1 MTRSIRPPAASLSR
15 PLALVPLALAVLAI
29 AALAIAYALTLQ
41 TQIAGSFN
49 EQFSP
54 ESRLKNEYIK
64 DVSEIQ
70 VALNVWGTIHHT
82 GYPLFALLGNL
93 FTLPLRL
100 AGLEPAAAA
109 SLYALA
115 WGLVALGAFGWLVQ
129 RLNGRPALALLSV
142 GVLGLARSIWLHNV
156 VAEVYSMSLALAM
169 SMLLIA
175 LWPGPWRGAWGV
187 RRRVL
192 ALALLGGI
200 GVAHHRAVA
209 FVAPGLLAA
218 VWLHRDDEP
227 VNWPQTVVAALGLG
241 ALGFVPY
248 IYMPLRE
255 WQGGAWVYG
264 EPGTLRGLWTEFTGR
279 EAERLVAL
287 PSDLAGWVANA
298 RSVVTILAREL
309 TPPGL
314 LAALGGTLVALT
326 VAPQRQAARLMALA
340 ALGPLA
346 FAVAFHTAVL
356 PEAILMPVSLA
367 LVFETALAL
376 DWLLALRPRAALAA
390 AAALAVW
397 AGALGARHYTLI
409 DELVREPSG
418 LQTVERL
425 AHIPRGE
432 RIAVFYPWGPRFAA
446 ASYARLV
453 TQQRA
458 DLAIIDHKADL
469 GRLLAE
475 GYTVLT
481 EPETFYTFTPPWN
494 SAYGAP
500 SLWWTDR
507 LGALY
512 PHSGVPGYIEI
523 ERAPAL
529 SGTADPAATPLAGG
543 IGWRDAWLTCDAREI
558 VLHVIWETSSHPDSS
573 PSIFVHLLSETPGP
587 PLAQADRRS
596 PVYGLYPFT
605 QWQPD
610 EIVSDEFVL
619 PRVPGG
625 ATVRFGLYE
634 QDASGGFINYE
645 AAALPV
651 SGCDAADQSADGA
664 HAPG

>member
-1 MTRSIRPPAASLSR
+1 MTRSARRPAALLSHL
-15 PLALVPLALAVLAI
+15 LALVPLALAAVAIATLAI
-29 AALAIAYALTLQ
+29 VYALTLQ
-41 TQIAGSFN
+41 TQIAGSFS
-49 EQFSP
+49 EQLSP

-115 WGLVALGAFGWLVQ
+115 WGLVALGAFGWLVR
-129 RLNGRPALALLSV
+129 RLTGRTALALLSV

-156 VAEVYSMSLALAM
+156 IAEVYSMSLALAM
-169 SMLLIA
+169 SLLLIA

-209 FVAPGLLAA
+209 FIAPGLLAA

-227 VNWPQTVVAALGLG
+227 VDWPQTIIAALGLS

-255 WQGGAWVYG
+255 WQGGAWIYG
-264 EPGTLRGLWTEFTGR
+264 EPGTLRGLWIEFTGR

-287 PSDLAGWVANA
+287 PSGLTGWITNT
-298 RSVVTILAREL
+298 RSVAAILVREL
-309 TPPGL
+309 TLPGL
-314 LAALGGTLVALT
+314 LAALGGTLAALT

-340 ALGPLA
+340 AAGPLA

-356 PEAILMPVSLA
+356 PEAILMPVVAA

-376 DWLLALRPRAALAA
+376 DWLLALRPRATLAVS
-390 AAALAVW
+390 AALTVW
-397 AGALGARHYTLI
+397 IGALGAAHYALI
-409 DELVREPSG
+409 DELVSEPSG
-418 LQTVERL
+418 VQTVARL

-432 RIAVFYPWGPRFAA
+432 RVAVFYPWGPRFAA
-446 ASYARLV
+446 ASYAQMV
-453 TQQRA
+453 TGERA
-458 DLAIIDHKADL
+458 DLTIVDHKADL

-481 EPETFYTFTPPWN
+481 EPETFYTFTPPWS

-507 LGALY
+507 LGTLY

-529 SGTADPAATPLAGG
+529 SDTSDPTATPLVGG

-558 VLHVIWETSSHPDSS
+558 VLHIIWETAAHPNTN

-587 PLAQADRRS
+587 PLAQADRGS
-596 PVYGLYPFT
+596 PVYGLYPFI
-605 QWQPD
+605 QWLPD
-610 EIVSDEFVL
+610 EIVADDFVL
-619 PRVPGG
+619 PRLPGG
-625 ATVRFGLYE
+625 ITVRFGLYE

-651 SGCDAADQSADGA
+651 TGCNTAGGSAG
-664 HAPG
+664 G